1 MKVGVIGI
9 GYWGGKHVEEYN
21 QLGHNVT
28 ICDNDE
34 ENIWISGNTN
44 FKTKFSNHS
53 LIYALFVALFL
64 TTIPPLIY
72 FSRINLKDF

>member
-1 MKVGVIGI
+1 MFP
-9 GYWGGKHVEEYN
+9 Y
-21 QLGHNVT
+21 
-28 ICDNDE
+28 NDE
-34 ENIWISGNTN
+34 ENAWISENTN

-53 LIYALFVALFL
+53 LIYALFVAPFL

>member
-1 MKVGVIGI
+1 MFP
-9 GYWGGKHVEEYN
+9 Y
-21 QLGHNVT
+21 
-28 ICDNDE
+28 NDE
-34 ENIWISGNTN
+34 ERAWISGNTN

-64 TTIPPLIY
+64 TAIPPLIY

>member
-1 MKVGVIGI
+1 MFP
-9 GYWGGKHVEEYN
+9 Y
-21 QLGHNVT
+21 
-28 ICDNDE
+28 NDE
-34 ENIWISGNTN
+34 EKAWISGNTN

-53 LIYALFVALFL
+53 LIYSLIYSFICALFVAPFL

>member
-1 MKVGVIGI
+1 MIIYRGMFP
-9 GYWGGKHVEEYN
+9 Y
-21 QLGHNVT
+21 
-28 ICDNDE
+28 NDE
-34 ENIWISGNTN
+34 EKAWISGNTN

-53 LIYALFVALFL
+53 LIYSFICALFVAPFL